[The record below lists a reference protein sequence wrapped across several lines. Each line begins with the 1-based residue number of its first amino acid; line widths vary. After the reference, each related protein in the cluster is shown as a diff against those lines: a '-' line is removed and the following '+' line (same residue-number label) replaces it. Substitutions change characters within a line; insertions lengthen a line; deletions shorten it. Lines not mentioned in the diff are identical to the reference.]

1 MIAVCDEDF
10 ESFLMLH
17 IYPDRL
23 KTALAEKSIFLKE
36 EVIRIEVLLK
46 EQAKRIRLGVEKFS
60 LGFLQFQDVGMQ
72 TFAEFLEQYTGADR
86 EEIVKFIRREQEE
99 DPSGCR

>member
-36 EVIRIEVLLK
+36 EVIRIEVLLM
-46 EQAKRIRLGVEKFS
+46 EQAMFEILAWIPAVPGRWDA
-60 LGFLQFQDVGMQ
+60 DV
-72 TFAEFLEQYTGADR
+72 
-86 EEIVKFIRREQEE
+86 
-99 DPSGCR
+99 CRVSRAIYGR